1 MKPRIDANK
10 ISKSKNVNEKQPTN
24 TMKENDPLWKRWTE
38 EGNIFK
44 VVKPNSKQSKQ

>member
-1 MKPRIDANK
+1 MKPRIDVNE
-10 ISKSKNVNEKQPTN
+10 ISKSKNVNEKQPNN
-24 TMKENDPLWKRWTE
+24 TQKENDPLRKRWAE

>member
-10 ISKSKNVNEKQPTN
+10 INKSKNVNEKQLNN
-24 TMKENDPLWKRWTE
+24 TKKENDPLWKRWAE

>member
-1 MKPRIDANK
+1 MKPRIDVNE
-10 ISKSKNVNEKQPTN
+10 INKSKNVNEKQPTN
-24 TMKENDPLWKRWTE
+24 TKKENDPLWKRWAE